1 MKRSNVFR
9 NTAYGFRYILGRR
22 IFRLDT
28 PLICGLTITD
38 RCNLCCRHCRI
49 ANRRKPDLA
58 FTEAV
63 GAIDSFYNEG
73 GRTLYLQGG
82 EPFLWRDGSY
92 TIEDIIGYSR
102 KRGFYTTIIYT
113 NGTIPLNTSANTV
126 FVSLDGLQET
136 NDFLR
141 GPTFDTV
148 LLNIR
153 ESRHPS
159 LYINY
164 TINSVSKNDI
174 EPFCAFIDSTDPI
187 RGVFFYFH
195 TPYYGRDDLY
205 IEEKERQEIL
215 LRLLKYK
222 KRYKILNSRAGL
234 VSAMKNDWRRP
245 LDICRIYENGAVYE
259 CCRYPGDAELCRNCG
274 YLSYAE
280 IDQTLK
286 LKPSAV
292 ANALR
297 YF

>member
-1 MKRSNVFR
+1 
-9 NTAYGFRYILGRR
+9 
-22 IFRLDT
+22 
-28 PLICGLTITD
+28 
-38 RCNLCCRHCRI
+38 
-49 ANRRKPDLA
+49 
-58 FTEAV
+58 
-63 GAIDSFYNEG
+63 
-73 GRTLYLQGG
+73 
-82 EPFLWRDGSY
+82 
-92 TIEDIIGYSR
+92 
-102 KRGFYTTIIYT
+102 
-113 NGTIPLNTSANTV
+113 
-126 FVSLDGLQET
+126 
-136 NDFLR
+136 
-141 GPTFDTV
+141 
-148 LLNIR
+148 
-153 ESRHPS
+153 
-159 LYINY
+159 
-164 TINSVSKNDI
+164 
-174 EPFCAFIDSTDPI
+174 
-187 RGVFFYFH
+187 VFFYFH